1 MCVNGGG
8 NCSEGGSV
16 CTERTCRSDDGKNS
30 LQSTPSNLMRFALE
44 SGKEDLYVLRGLSA
58 LMMGRTVYKA
68 HHLT

>member
-1 MCVNGGG
+1 
-8 NCSEGGSV
+8 
-16 CTERTCRSDDGKNS
+16 
-30 LQSTPSNLMRFALE
+30 MRFALE